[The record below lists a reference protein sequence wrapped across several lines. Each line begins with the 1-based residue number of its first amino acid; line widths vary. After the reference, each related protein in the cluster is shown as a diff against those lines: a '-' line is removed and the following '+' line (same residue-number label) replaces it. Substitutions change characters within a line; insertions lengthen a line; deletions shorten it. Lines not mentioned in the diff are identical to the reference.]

1 MAFASRRPAPDP
13 ADGRAANGRPR
24 ESVWDYPR
32 PPRIEPVSRRVRVVV
47 ADVPLVDT
55 TRTARVLE
63 TAGAPVFYVPREE
76 VPEDALAPAAG
87 SSFCEWKGSA
97 TYFDVVAADRVAERA
112 AWAYLEPSAPFLSI
126 AGWVSFYPA
135 LVECYLDEERVL
147 PQPGGFYGGW
157 VTAEITGPIK
167 GEPGSLGW

>member
-1 MAFASRRPAPDP
+1 MSPFGRRPRPEP
-13 ADGRAANGRPR
+13 AEGIASNGRPR

-32 PPRIEPVSRRVRVVV
+32 PPRIEPVDRRVRVGL
-47 ADVPLVDT
+47 AGTTIVDT
-55 TRTARVLE
+55 DRAQRVVE
-63 TAGAPVFYVPREE
+63 TAGAPVVYVPPGEIA
-76 VPEDALAPAAG
+76 PGALRPAAG

-97 TYFDVVAADRVAERA
+97 TYFDVAGGDRSAAHA
-112 AWAYLEPSAPFLSI
+112 AWAYLDPTPPFASI

-135 LVECYLDEERVL
+135 LVGCLLDDEVVE

-167 GEPGSLGW
+167 GEPGSGGW